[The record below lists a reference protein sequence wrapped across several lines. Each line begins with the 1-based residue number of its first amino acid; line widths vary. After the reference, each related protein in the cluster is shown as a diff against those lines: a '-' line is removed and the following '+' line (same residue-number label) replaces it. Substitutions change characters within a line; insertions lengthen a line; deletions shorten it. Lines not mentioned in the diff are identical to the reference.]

1 MLLECRGLSVTVE
14 GRDLVRGL
22 DLELAAGQL
31 LAVLG
36 PNGAGKTLLLHT
48 LAGIRPAAGGEVK
61 VQGRPL
67 QAWPRRE
74 LARQLALLPQ
84 NVEDPFPATVIETVL
99 LGRHPHISR
108 WRWEEAADLALARD
122 ALESVGLHGYEQ
134 RDVFTL
140 SGGER
145 RRTAIAAVLAQAP
158 AVFLMDEPTNHL
170 DPSHQLETLQLLR
183 ARADA
188 GAAVMVTIHDP
199 NLAARFADRALL
211 IESGGT
217 WTCGP
222 AGSTLSSA
230 NLSRLFATRF
240 ESIEHSGRRL
250 FFQA

>member
-1 MLLECRGLSVTVE
+1 MLLECRGLNVTVE

-22 DLELAAGQL
+22 DLELASGQL

-48 LAGIRPAAGGEVK
+48 LAGIRPAAGGEVR

-67 QAWPRRE
+67 PAWPKRE

-108 WRWEEAADLALARD
+108 WRWEDAGDLALARA

-145 RRTAIAAVLAQAP
+145 RRTAIAAVLAQTP

-211 IESGGT
+211 IESAGT
-217 WTCGP
+217 WTCG
-222 AGSTLSSA
+222 AADGTLNAA
-230 NLSRLFATRF
+230 NLSRLFATQF
-240 ESIEHSGRRL
+240 ESIEQDGRRL